1 MFEFSNP
8 SKVAIFSVISIIC
21 SIPPASVENF
31 MLLCGFSRI
40 VVSTFAVLSED
51 PRSICSRCVKPPKSH
66 TNPAEMQHFA
76 EGPCLFARWVWLSPS
91 AIRVIAT
98 LMTFI
103 HQCPTLDRATPSSRE
118 RLSLRD
124 GCFVQRLFHR

>member
-40 VVSTFAVLSED
+40 VVSPFAVLSED
-51 PRSICSRCVKPPKSH
+51 PRSICPRCAPFSH
-66 TNPAEMQHFA
+66 TLNALVCEK
-76 EGPCLFARWVWLSPS
+76 
-91 AIRVIAT
+91 T
-98 LMTFI
+98 
-103 HQCPTLDRATPSSRE
+103 
-118 RLSLRD
+118 
-124 GCFVQRLFHR
+124 

>member
-40 VVSTFAVLSED
+40 VVSPFAVLSED
-51 PRSICSRCVKPPKSH
+51 PRSICSRCDYMPHTLNAKPLH
-66 TNPAEMQHFA
+66 T
-76 EGPCLFARWVWLSPS
+76 LS
-91 AIRVIAT
+91 
-98 LMTFI
+98 
-103 HQCPTLDRATPSSRE
+103 D
-118 RLSLRD
+118 
-124 GCFVQRLFHR
+124 VQGVPPFLTH